1 MKTKVNKWDLI
12 KLKSFC
18 PAKETIK
25 KKKKMKSQ
33 PPEWEKIFANKITDK
48 GLTSKIYN
56 QLRQLNIKKTNNSI
70 KKWAGDPNSLFSKE
84 DILMANTHIQNSSTS
99 IIIREMETKTTMR
112 AHTGQNGYH

>member
-1 MKTKVNKWDLI
+1 MKQGINLQNTQTVHAAQYQNKQ
-12 KLKSFC
+12 
-18 PAKETIK
+18 TV
-25 KKKKMKSQ
+25 
-33 PPEWEKIFANKITDK
+33 
-48 GLTSKIYN
+48 
-56 QLRQLNIKKTNNSI
+56 